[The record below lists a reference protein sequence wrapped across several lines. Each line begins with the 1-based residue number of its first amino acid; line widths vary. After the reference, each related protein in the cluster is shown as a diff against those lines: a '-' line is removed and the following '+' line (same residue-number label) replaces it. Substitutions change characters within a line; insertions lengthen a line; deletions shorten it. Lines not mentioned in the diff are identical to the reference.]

1 VCTFTLPRQVAGK
14 MKAQAFAT
22 ALVNHVVLDL
32 VGRDRLIAQIT
43 ANSCP
48 VSRIDSLN
56 LERLRGE
63 RAEAKLN

>member
-1 VCTFTLPRQVAGK
+1 

-43 ANSCP
+43 PSSCS
-48 VSRIDSLN
+48 VSRIDLGGQRKRQTAVVDA
-56 LERLRGE
+56 LQDAGV
-63 RAEAKLN
+63 